1 MARRKSFKPE
11 WDRGNG
17 WKTTRDEWQDFDKA
31 EEVTISI
38 DQLADFKCPASGSTI
53 TITCDHI
60 QPGLAFGLHVGAKE
74 YRPNTRPYG
83 NKYMYRKPTQY
94 LRTIDGKTSGAIP
107 QPSHGPLTEHHG
119 AWHFKQSWSAAVK
132 TLLNEIIPTYV
143 QHFQGQTVQLRDLVQ
158 GDGN

>member
-60 QPGLAFGLHVGAKE
+60 QPGLAFGLHVGPRVPAQH
-74 YRPNTRPYG
+74 PA
-83 NKYMYRKPTQY
+83 
-94 LRTIDGKTSGAIP
+94 LRQQIHVP
-107 QPSHGPLTEHHG
+107 QARSTCGRSTARQQARSRNPH
-119 AWHFKQSWSAAVK
+119 
-132 TLLNEIIPTYV
+132 
-143 QHFQGQTVQLRDLVQ
+143 TVH
-158 GDGN
+158 N